1 MKTIVRMIFG
11 SHLYGTQTPASDM
24 DYKSIFVPAARA
36 ILLQQI
42 KHTLSIQKRPKAE
55 GEKNFAGEIDEE
67 AYALHRF
74 LQLAAEGQ
82 TVALDV
88 LFSSDAVILER
99 TPVWESLIENRARL
113 ITRKSAAFVGY
124 CRTQANKYGIRGSR
138 VNAAKAAMDMFAA
151 IMEGHGL
158 QQKVGQWDWRMKEF
172 VAQHPHSALVPMDS
186 LGREPLMHFECCN
199 RKVPYTVNVKDAHT
213 IFSHIYEEYGHRAR
227 KAALNEGIDWKALSH
242 AVRVARQA
250 IELLD
255 THKIIFPLA
264 YAPHLLDIKL
274 GKLAYAPVAEEIE
287 GLLEAVE
294 QASELSTLPD
304 AVDHA
309 FIDDFVAHHYREAVM
324 ADPKKPLT

>member
-1 MKTIVRMIFG
+1 MKTIVRMKFG
-11 SHLYGTQTPASDM
+11 SHLYGTDTPASDM
-24 DYKSIFVPAARA
+24 DYKSIFIPNARA

-42 KHTLSIQKRPKAE
+42 KHTISLQKRPKLE

-74 LQLAAEGQ
+74 LQLVAEGQ

-88 LFSSDAVILER
+88 LFASDAVILER
-99 TPVWESLIENRARL
+99 TPVWDALVENRERL
-113 ITRKSAAFVGY
+113 LTRKSAAFVGY

-138 VNAAKAAMDMFAA
+138 VNAAKAAVDMFAA
-151 IMEGHGL
+151 IIEGYGT
-158 QQKVGQWDWRMKEF
+158 QQKVGQWDWRLKAF
-172 VAQHPHSALVPMDS
+172 VAEHPHSALVPMDS
-186 LGREPLMHFECCN
+186 LGREPLVHFECCN
-199 RKVPYTVNVKDAHT
+199 RKVSYTVTVKDAHT
-213 IFSHIYEEYGHRAR
+213 IFSRIYEEYGHRAR

-255 THKIIFPLA
+255 THKIVFPLT

-274 GKLAYAPVAEEIE
+274 GKLAYDPVAEEIE

-294 QASELSTLPD
+294 QASERSTLPD
-304 AVDHA
+304 APDMA
-309 FIDDFVAHHYREAVM
+309 FIDDFVAEHYRAAVIVQTETM
-324 ADPKKPLT
+324 

>member
-1 MKTIVRMIFG
+1 MKTIVRMMFG

-24 DYKSIFVPAARA
+24 DYKSIFIPCARD

-42 KHTLSIQKRPKAE
+42 KHTISTQRRKAE
-55 GEKNFAGEIDEE
+55 GEKNFAGEVDEE

-88 LFSSDAVILER
+88 IFASDAVILEK
-99 TPVWESLIENRARL
+99 TAIWDSLVANRECL
-113 ITRKSAAFVGY
+113 LTRKSAAFVGY

-138 VNAAKAAMDMFAA
+138 VNAAKAAMEMFAA
-151 IMEGHGL
+151 ILEENGS
-158 QQKVGQWDWRMKEF
+158 QQKVGQWDGWLKEF
-172 VAQHPHSALVPMDS
+172 VASHPHSALVPMDS

-199 RKVPYTVNVKDAHT
+199 RRVPYTVTVKDAYG
-213 IFSHIYEEYGHRAR
+213 IYSRIYEEYGHRAR

-255 THKIIFPLA
+255 THNIVFPLA

-274 GKLAYAPVAEEIE
+274 GKLAYDPVAEEIE

-294 QASELSTLPD
+294 DASERSTLPD
-304 AVDHA
+304 APDMA
-309 FIDDFVAHHYREAVM
+309 FIDDFVAEHYQGAILGTV
-324 ADPKKPLT
+324 PLHI